1 MPENS
6 ADRLRLLHDRGRL
19 GRSLDYGGVRYWIG
33 RHRKLGLLIFDP
45 HAQLDSAADRV
56 RLFSVS
62 RRTYLLFSRSAVKTR
77 GLWASFGPDTA
88 LVRREMVRYARYAST
103 RPARR
108 SAPDFRRRRWEG
120 VCHACQCGINSSD
133 FPRCPKC
140 RWIQCQVRK
149 LRLRLVRFVAPSA
162 A

>member
-6 ADRLRLLHDRGRL
+6 ASRLRLLHDRGRL

-33 RHRKLGLLIFDP
+33 RHRHLGLLIYDP
-45 HAQLDSAADRV
+45 SAQRDIAVGRI

-62 RRTYLLFSRSAVKTR
+62 SRTYRVFSRSAVKTR

-88 LVRREMVRYARYAST
+88 LVRRELVLYAST
-103 RPARR
+103 RSAPR
-108 SAPDFRRRRWEG
+108 SAPNFRQRRWEG

-140 RWIQCQVRK
+140 RWIRCQCGSCGCDWSGPQR
-149 LRLRLVRFVAPSA
+149 P
-162 A
+162 